1 MEKDLEQRAS
11 NLIKIVLVGPEST
24 GKTTLAKQLANYFK
38 TTYVEEYLR
47 EFAHNKLTLENKW
60 VEKSDNAEIIATQL
74 EYEKL
79 AERKANTFLFCDT
92 NFVQTKI
99 YSEIYFKEKEDFFE
113 ENVKSL
119 RYDLYLLTG
128 IDVPW
133 EEDPLRDAPQER
145 ENHYTYFKKRLM
157 DNNLPFIEV
166 SGSQEERLNRTVQ
179 IAKDLEIAQKKGFTA
194 TDVVD
199 FDKRGIS
206 LSQVLKQIE
215 IFEKGIPY
223 VHLEKPATINN
234 GIIRLSDN
242 ELQQKVAFFDENKE
256 KYDIQKLVPASGA
269 ASRMFQFL
277 SKFLFE
283 FDPEKESL
291 NAYVNHHK
299 AQELVSF
306 IVGMEKFPFYKNVKS
321 VLKKDFSDY
330 KSWSKDKYYYTFIK
344 ILLSEEYL
352 NYSNLPKGVLPFHKQ
367 VTPIEEHLKEA
378 LHYAQSSGK
387 TKVHFTISE
396 EHLNVFM
403 EVKNKALR
411 EIAHEGFEIDFSY
424 QKKSTDTIAVHFDKT
439 PFRDKNGSVL
449 FRQAGHG
456 ALLENL
462 NDLNSDIIFIK
473 NIDNVSHVYFDDIIV
488 YKKALGGLLMELQN
502 QVFEYLRELET
513 EISDEKLSEIAAY
526 CQNHLSIIIP
536 NNFEKLHRANKIE
549 FLRNKLNRPI
559 RVCGMV
565 KNEGEPGG
573 GPFWVRNGRGEV
585 SLQIVETS
593 QIDKSNEEQKQILE
607 NSTHFNP
614 VDLVCGIKNYKG
626 EKFNLLDYRD
636 NNTGFLTE
644 KTKDGFPILGYELPG
659 LWNGA
664 MSDWIS
670 VFVEVSLTTF
680 NPVKTVIDLL
690 KPSHQ

>member
-1 MEKDLEQRAS
+1 MEKDLEQRTS
-11 NLIKIVLVGPEST
+11 NIIKIVLVGPEST
-24 GKTTLAKQLANYFK
+24 GKTTLAKQLADYFQ

-47 EFAHNKLTLENKW
+47 EFAHNKFISENKW
-60 VEKSDNAEIIATQL
+60 VEKSDNEQIISSQIEFEKSAEQ
-74 EYEKL
+74 
-79 AERKANTFLFCDT
+79 KANTFLFCDT
-92 NFVQTKI
+92 NYIQTKI
-99 YSEIYFKEKEDFFE
+99 YSEIYFKEEEDFFIDE
-113 ENVKSL
+113 DKNLK
-119 RYDLYLLTG
+119 YDLYLLTG

-145 ENHYTYFKKRLM
+145 ESHYNYFKKRLM
-157 DNNLPFIEV
+157 DHNLPFIEI
-166 SGSQEERLNRTVQ
+166 SGNQEERLNKSIQ
-179 IAKDLEIAQKKGFTA
+179 LAKDVELAQKKGFTA
-194 TDVVD
+194 HDLID
-199 FDKRGIS
+199 FEKRGIS
-206 LSQVLKQIE
+206 IQEVLKQIE
-215 IFEKGIPY
+215 IFEKGIPHVY
-223 VHLEKPATINN
+223 LEKPATITH
-234 GIIRLSDN
+234 GIVKLSEE
-242 ELQQKVAFFDENKE
+242 ELQQKVAFFDENKD
-256 KYDIQKLVPASGA
+256 KYNIQKLVPASGA

-277 SKFLFE
+277 NKFLLE
-283 FDPEKESL
+283 FDPKNDTINS
-291 NAYVNHHK
+291 YINHNK

-306 IVGMEKFPFYKNVKS
+306 IVGMEKLPFYKNIKS
-321 VLKKDFSDY
+321 VLKRDFPDY
-330 KSWSKDKYYYTFIK
+330 KSWNKDKYYYTFIK
-344 ILLSEEYL
+344 VLLSKEYL
-352 NYSNLPKGVLPFHKQ
+352 NYCNLPKGVLPFHKQ
-367 VTPIEEHLKEA
+367 TTPIEEHLKEA

-396 EHLNVFM
+396 DHLDVFTP
-403 EVKNKALR
+403 VKNKALQ
-411 EIAHEGFEIDFSY
+411 EIAHDGFEIDFSY

-439 PFRDKNGSVL
+439 PFRTKNGSIL

-488 YKKALGGLLMELQN
+488 YKKALGGLLIELQK
-502 QVFEYLRELET
+502 QIFTYLHELDT
-513 EISDEKLSEIAAY
+513 EMSDEKLSEITTY
-526 CQNHLSIIIP
+526 CQNHLSIIVP
-536 NNFEKLHRANKIE
+536 KNFEKLHRSNKIE
-549 FLRNKLNRPI
+549 FLKNKLNRPI

-573 GPFWVRNGRGEV
+573 GPFWVRNSRGEV

-664 MSDWIS
+664 MADWIS

-680 NPVKTVIDLL
+680 NPVKTVVDLL
-690 KPSHQ
+690 KPAHQ